1 MKMYKKILIPIDG
14 SEKAL
19 QAARHGANLASKI
32 GASVTLFNVLPAMPV
47 DVRSMV
53 INKIKAQGEEILK
66 KVSQELAGFDAPV
79 DTEMI
84 MGHPAEAICKKAKA
98 GRYDLI
104 IMGSRG
110 LSGVKGYLMGSVSI
124 AVTTHAACPVLIV
137 R

>member
-1 MKMYKKILIPIDG
+1 MYKNILIPIDG

-19 QAARHGANLASKI
+19 QAARHGANLASRI
-32 GASVTLFNVLPAMPV
+32 GARVTLFNVTPVMPA
-47 DVRSMV
+47 DVRGMV
-53 INKIKAQGEEILK
+53 LNKINAQGRETLE
-66 KVSQELAGFDAPV
+66 KVAAELTSYNV
-79 DTEMI
+79 QVETEMI
-84 MGHPAEAICKKAKA
+84 MGHPAEAICKKAKT

-124 AVTTHAACPVLIV
+124 AVTTHASCPVLIV

>member
-1 MKMYKKILIPIDG
+1 MYKKILIPIDG

-32 GASVTLFNVLPAMPV
+32 GARVTLFNVIPVMPV

-53 INKIKAQGEEILK
+53 LNKINAQGRETLERVASELTSYSVQLK
-66 KVSQELAGFDAPV
+66 TDMV
-79 DTEMI
+79 
-84 MGHPAEAICKKAKA
+84 MGHPAEAICKKAKTE
-98 GRYDLI
+98 RYDLI

-124 AVTTHAACPVLIV
+124 AVTTHASCPVLIV